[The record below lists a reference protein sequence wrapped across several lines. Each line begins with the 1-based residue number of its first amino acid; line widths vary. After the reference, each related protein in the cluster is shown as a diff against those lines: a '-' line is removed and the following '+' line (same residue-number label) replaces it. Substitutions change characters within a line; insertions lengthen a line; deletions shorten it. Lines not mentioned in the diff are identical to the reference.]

1 MGVIILNIDL
11 QGRIRNINLSVHKPL
26 IPLFEAIVNSIQAIE
41 ATGEKPDENYIRIE
55 VLRDTSQMTM
65 DIPDSPYN
73 YPITG
78 FIIYDTGIG
87 FNDENFESFK
97 TSDSTYK
104 SNIGGKGVGRFTWL
118 KAFDS
123 VEIESFYFDGS
134 RLKKRSFC
142 FTITEGV
149 TNVEEQFMQNET
161 TRNTTVKL
169 LNYKKNYAIRVPK
182 TLSVI
187 ADRIVEHCLSFFILE
202 KCPNMVIFDEFDSIN
217 LNQHFRS
224 HVDLNMKSDSFE
236 INEFQFNIKHIKLLF
251 AKEHKIYLCANNRV
265 VRDEKITN
273 QIPGLPKKI
282 ETENG
287 ETFVYSAYV
296 TSDYFDLNVNAERTD
311 FIGYMNDDSSI
322 LPDEISWN
330 SIFEKIYEKAS
341 DYLSEYLIPIQRKKV
356 EKINEYVMNEAPQYR
371 RLLRTYSEKIAQI
384 SPDVINNKSQL
395 DLELYKIKQ
404 FDEMKNLIEVK
415 SILEMK
421 EDEITDIE
429 AYKKKYNEIL
439 QKVNDESKMDLAK
452 YIVKRRTLLNLL
464 EKSLKIQES
473 GKYLFERN
481 VHELIF
487 PLKTTSDDIDFESH
501 NLWIIDEK
509 LAYHK
514 YLASDIP
521 LNKNGAIQSDDNS
534 RPDIIVFNHPHAFA
548 LEKPYSSIVIVEFK
562 RPGRDDYDTNTDGNN
577 PIDQVYDYILAIKQ
591 SKVLDKDGRPINL
604 SPNTP
609 FYCYIICDLTPKLDV
624 IAIKNNYKRTP
635 DGMGYFY
642 FHDSYNAYIEIITY
656 DKLLS
661 DAMNRN
667 RVLFDKLKI
676 L

>member
-1 MGVIILNIDL
+1 MNIDL
-11 QGRIRNINLSVHKPL
+11 QGRIRNINLPTYTPL
-26 IPLFEAIVNSIQAIE
+26 IPLFEAIVNSIQAVE
-41 ATGEKPDENYIRIE
+41 ATGEKLDENYIRIQ
-55 VLRDTSQMTM
+55 VLRDTSQMIM

-78 FIIYDTGIG
+78 FIISDTGVG
-87 FNDENFESFK
+87 FNDENFNSFK

-104 SNIGGKGVGRFTWL
+104 SSIGGKGVGRLTWL

-123 VEIESFYFDGS
+123 VKIESSYFDS
-134 RLKKRSFC
+134 YELKGRSFC
-142 FTITEGV
+142 FTIEEGV
-149 TNVEEQFMQNET
+149 TNVEELYMQKET
-161 TRNTTVKL
+161 NRNTTVKL
-169 LNYKKNYAIRVPK
+169 LNYKKNYASKVPK
-182 TLSVI
+182 SLNVI
-187 ADRIVEHCLSFFILE
+187 ANRIVEHCLSFFILE

-224 HVDLNMKSDSFE
+224 HVDHNMTSDTFE
-236 INEFQFNIKHIKLLF
+236 INEYQFNIKHIKLLF
-251 AKEHKIYLCANNRV
+251 AKDHKVYLCANNRV
-265 VRDEKITN
+265 VRDERITN

-282 ETENG
+282 EAENG

-322 LPDEISWN
+322 LPDEISWK

-341 DYLSEYLIPIQRKKV
+341 DYLSDYLVPIQRKKV

-371 RLLRTYSEKIAQI
+371 RLLRNYTEKIAQI
-384 SPDVINNKSQL
+384 NPDVANNKSQL

-404 FDEMKNLIEVK
+404 FDEMKNLVEVR

-421 EDEITDIE
+421 EDDITDIE
-429 AYKKKYNEIL
+429 AYQKKYDEIL
-439 QKVNDESKMDLAK
+439 QKINDESKMDLAK

-464 EKSLKIQES
+464 EKSLKIQDS
-473 GKYLFERN
+473 GKYLLERN
-481 VHELIF
+481 VHELII
-487 PLKTTSDDIDFESH
+487 PLRTTSDDIDFESH

-521 LNKNGAIQSDDNS
+521 LNKNAAIISDDNS

-548 LEKPYSSIVIVEFK
+548 LEKPYNSIVIVEFK
-562 RPGRDDYDTNTDGNN
+562 RPCRDDYDSNTDGNN
-577 PIDQVYDYILAIKQ
+577 PIDQVYNYISVIKQ
-591 SKVLDKDGRPINL
+591 SKVRDKDGRPLNL

-609 FYCYIICDLTPKLDV
+609 FYCYIICDMTSKLDET
-624 IAIKNNYKRTP
+624 AKKNNYKSTP

-642 FHDSYNAYIEIITY
+642 FHDFYNAYIEIITY